1 MVAIPL
7 RAHAPFVLV
16 AMTIFWCGA
25 VAGMLI
31 LHSTS
36 ATEPATEPAIST
48 PAQTKTVRIVAVR
61 GALPMDKTTP
71 PATTTFDDRWSAHEW
86 DASPTAIKDARAQF
100 ADGETKPTTPDLR
113 REQPDPVC
121 GARGRRYYYVGQHK
135 YWRCRR

>member
-7 RAHAPFVLV
+7 RVHAPFVLV

-36 ATEPATEPAIST
+36 ATEPATEPAFST
-48 PAQTKTVRIVAVR
+48 PAQTKTVRVVTVR
-61 GALPMDKTTP
+61 SALPVDKT
-71 PATTTFDDRWSAHEW
+71 PATTTFDDRWGARELEQVS
-86 DASPTAIKDARAQF
+86 STAINDARAQF
-100 ADGETKPTTPDLR
+100 AAGETKPAVPDLR
-113 REQPDPVC
+113 REQPDPIC
-121 GARGRRYYYVGQHK
+121 GARSRYYFYIGRHK